1 MDPRAEDRDR
11 LEKAISEPTCPIEIA
26 KLPHFSL
33 VTRFL
38 TSQLFVTTP
47 QSPIPPFLKFVVKM
61 SQYYQ
66 DTPWVTLE
74 KDTNVRINF
83 LPVIWMLI
91 QIHNPDMRTLL
102 TGALAGADDPQFK
115 CDFCSFLFPE
125 RTDDERE
132 LFDKLL
138 LLTEL
143 SDSNGDC
150 LERLISDRWNDFCAL
165 CDLGL
170 CAVILAGGQRPES
183 PKEPQKYQ
191 CTWVVPCDDKP
202 SFDDNDKDL
211 KSYLNLENERNA
223 QFLIA
228 FQQSGSGG
236 SRFEGIS
243 DWIVLG
249 ENAVGV
255 LLRPKSNVAFSD
267 SRQGGLNSVIE
278 VTRQSDFCVRYELYW
293 DGVDQD
299 KRVHNTLCQPVS
311 MRIIDKCIAMFPK
324 ASRPSVDQCNLAC
337 ALHVLYPSSLSD
349 KQQDGYSSLVS
360 WMYYSLDL
368 MTMLI
373 DGSYRGGGTRICT
386 LVMSVL
392 DSCVGLQGRGGYQV
406 DALTI
411 VLLAICYYVLYTY
424 DDIENAKYIGEGM
437 YQCLKRPGGH
447 LEDSVKAMGDKIGV
461 VIERPSERPTSHR
474 DMLNKMKSSERPPCA
489 ASSVISYVT
498 SFLQL
503 VDYDAPGSLWAKHK
517 ELIKNVDKIRHDD
530 EITVRS
536 D

>member
-1 MDPRAEDRDR
+1 MNPRAVDRER

-26 KLPHFSL
+26 RLPHFSL

-74 KDTNVRINF
+74 KDINVRINF

-125 RTDDERE
+125 RTDNERE

-170 CAVILAGGQRPES
+170 CAFVLEGGQRPES
-183 PKEPQKYQ
+183 LKEPQKYH
-191 CTWVVPCDDKP
+191 CTWVIPCDNEFQK
-202 SFDDNDKDL
+202 L
-211 KSYLNLENERNA
+211 KSYLDSKNERNA

-228 FQQSGSGG
+228 FQRSGSGG
-236 SRFEGIS
+236 SRFEGIR
-243 DWIVLG
+243 DWMVLG
-249 ENAVGV
+249 ENAVGI
-255 LLRPKSNVAFSD
+255 LLRPKSDVAFSD
-267 SRQGGLNSVIE
+267 SRQGTLNSVIE
-278 VTRQSDFCVRYELYW
+278 PTQQSDFWVRYELYW
-293 DGVDQD
+293 DGVDGD
-299 KRVHNTLCQPVS
+299 KRVHNTLCQPASV
-311 MRIIDKCIAMFPK
+311 RIIDKCIAMFPK
-324 ASRPSVDQCNLAC
+324 ASQPSVDQCNLAC

-349 KQQDGYSSLVS
+349 KQQDGYSNLVS

-368 MTMLI
+368 MTMLV
-373 DGSYRGGGTRICT
+373 DGSYIGSGTRKCG

-406 DALTI
+406 EALTI
-411 VLLAICYYVLYTY
+411 VLLVICYYVLYT
-424 DDIENAKYIGEGM
+424 DGDIDNARVIGEGM
-437 YQCLKRPGGH
+437 YQFLKNPHGH
-447 LEDSVKAMGDKIGV
+447 IEDSVKAIGDKIGV
-461 VIERPSERPTSHR
+461 VIERFQSGRPTSHR
-474 DMLNKMKSSERPPCA
+474 DMLNKMRTSEPPPCA
-489 ASSVISYVT
+489 ARSVISYVT

-503 VDYDAPGSLWAKHK
+503 VDYDVPGSLWAEHR

-530 EITVRS
+530 EITIRS